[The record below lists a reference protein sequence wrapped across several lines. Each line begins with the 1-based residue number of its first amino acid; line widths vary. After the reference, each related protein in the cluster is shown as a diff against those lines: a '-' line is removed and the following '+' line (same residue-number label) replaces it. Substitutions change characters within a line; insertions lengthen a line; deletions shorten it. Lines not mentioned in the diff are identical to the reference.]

1 MWMARPL
8 RFVPAGWLAHITCR
22 TLHGR
27 LLLRPSR
34 DLNEIV
40 LGILGRAQRRYA
52 MRICAFTVLS
62 NHLHLLLL
70 PSDAEQ
76 LALFMAYL
84 NANLAKEAG
93 RLHGWKE
100 RLWGRRYTLQLVH
113 PEDAAEQ
120 VQRLRYVLEQGCKE
134 GLVRSPCDWPGA
146 TSTLALLQG
155 VSLEGVWF
163 DRTAEY
169 EARQRGERP
178 SKYAHTELESVALT
192 PLPCWHDLAKR
203 EHRGSV
209 AAIVEDITRQ
219 TRQRLAD
226 EGRAPLGVKRI
237 LAQDPHSKPQHFERS
252 PAPRFHASSRELRRA
267 LEAAYR
273 EFVLAYRQA
282 SQALRTR
289 ALGVDFPPGCFP
301 PRSPFIRRQPA
312 LGFP

>member
-1 MWMARPL
+1 MARPL
-8 RFVPAGWLAHITCR
+8 RYVPAGCLAHITCR

-27 LLLRPSR
+27 LLLRPSG

-70 PSDAEQ
+70 PTDAEQ

-93 RLHGWKE
+93 RLHGWRE

-113 PEDAAEQ
+113 PSDAAEQ

-146 TSTLALLQG
+146 TSTHALLQSA
-155 VSLEGVWF
+155 SLEGVWF

-178 SKYAHTELESVALT
+178 SKYAHAEVESVELT
-192 PLPCWHDLAKR
+192 PLPCWQELAEPER
-203 EHRGSV
+203 RRCV
-209 AAIVEDITRQ
+209 AALVEEIAHQ
-219 TRQRLAD
+219 TRQRLAE

-237 LAQDPHSKPQHFERS
+237 LRQDPLSEPRDFERS
-252 PAPRFHASSRELRRA
+252 PAPRFHASTGEIRRA

-282 SQALRTR
+282 SQALRAET
-289 ALGVDFPPGCFP
+289 LTVEFPAGCFP
-301 PRSPFIRRQPA
+301 PRLAFIRRQPA

>member
-1 MWMARPL
+1 MARPL
-8 RFVPAGWLAHITCR
+8 RYVPAGWFAHITCR

-70 PSDAEQ
+70 PDDAEQ

-113 PEDAAEQ
+113 PADAAEQ

-134 GLVRSPCDWPGA
+134 GLVRSPRDWPGA
-146 TSTLALLQG
+146 SSTHALLQG
-155 VSLEGVWF
+155 ASLEGVWF

-169 EARQRGERP
+169 EARQRGECP
-178 SKYAHTELESVALT
+178 SKYAYARAESVELT
-192 PLPCWHDLAKR
+192 PLPCWQESAEPER
-203 EHRGSV
+203 RRYV
-209 AAIVEDITRQ
+209 ASLVEDITRQ
-219 TRQRLAD
+219 TRQRLDD
-226 EGRAPLGVKRI
+226 EGRTPVGVRRI
-237 LAQDPHSKPQHFERS
+237 LRQDPHSKALGLERS
-252 PAPRFHASSRELRRA
+252 PAPRFHASTGEIRRA

-282 SQALRTR
+282 SQALRAE
-289 ALGVDFPPGCFP
+289 ALTSDFPQGCFP
-301 PRSPFIRRQPA
+301 PRLAFIRRRSG

>member
-1 MWMARPL
+1 MARPL
-8 RFVPAGWLAHITCR
+8 RYVPAGWLAHITCR

-27 LLLRPSR
+27 LLLRPSG

-70 PSDAEQ
+70 PDDAEQ

-113 PEDAAEQ
+113 PADAAEQ
-120 VQRLRYVLEQGCKE
+120 IQRLRYVLEQGCKE

-146 TSTLALLQG
+146 TSTHALLQG
-155 VSLEGVWF
+155 ASLEGVWF

-178 SKYAHTELESVALT
+178 SKYAHAEVERVELT
-192 PLPCWHDLAKR
+192 PLPCWQELVEPERRRCVAAMVEEIIRETRQCLAK
-203 EHRGSV
+203 
-209 AAIVEDITRQ
+209 A
-219 TRQRLAD
+219 
-226 EGRAPLGVKRI
+226 GRAPLGVKRI
-237 LAQDPHSKPQHFERS
+237 LGQDPHCQPWRFERS
-252 PAPRFHASSRELRRA
+252 PAPRFHASSGEMRRT

-273 EFVLAYRQA
+273 DFVLAYRQA
-282 SQALRTR
+282 SR
-289 ALGVDFPPGCFP
+289 ALSTKALAVDFPSGCFP
-301 PRSPFIRRQPA
+301 PRLPFIRHEPA